1 MIPFLPK
8 YLPYLSLRFIF
19 GCVHRFSHTSVK
31 MNSFVLPCLRLG
43 VSLQRKLRTI
53 AMINIQIDRRILEA
67 CPETRIGLI
76 SASVVNDPTCDELWA
91 EIDAAAQ
98 DIKQQYELLEINKR
112 PAIAA
117 TRHLYK
123 ALGKDPSRYRVSSEA
138 LCRRII
144 RGLGIYRL
152 TTLIDVVNLVS
163 IKSGYAISGLDGDRI
178 EGNTLTMSVGTA
190 EDVYHGIG
198 RGVLNIEG
206 MPVYRD
212 AMGPIATPT
221 SDEERTKFTEQTVKA
236 QININAF
243 APEMPLEDAV
253 NWMAALLKKYAH
265 ATDVETSIYNPQQ
278 Q

>member
-1 MIPFLPK
+1 
-8 YLPYLSLRFIF
+8 
-19 GCVHRFSHTSVK
+19 
-31 MNSFVLPCLRLG
+31 
-43 VSLQRKLRTI
+43 
-53 AMINIQIDRRILEA
+53 MINIQIDRRILEA

-76 SASVVNDPTCDELWA
+76 SATVVNDPTSDELWA
-91 EIDAAAQ
+91 EIEAAAE
-98 DIKQQYELLEINKR
+98 DIKQQYELLEINQR
-112 PAIAA
+112 PAIAG

-178 EGNTLTMSVGTA
+178 EGDTLTMSVGTA

-212 AMGPIATPT
+212 AAGPIATPT
-221 SDEERTKFTEQTVKA
+221 SDEERTKFTEQTVRA

-253 NWMAALLKKYAH
+253 NWMAALLTKYAH
-265 ATDVETSIYNPQQ
+265 ATNVETSIYNPKQQ
-278 Q
+278 

>member
-1 MIPFLPK
+1 MIQ
-8 YLPYLSLRFIF
+8 
-19 GCVHRFSHTSVK
+19 
-31 MNSFVLPCLRLG
+31 
-43 VSLQRKLRTI
+43 VS
-53 AMINIQIDRRILEA
+53 IDPRILAA
-67 CPETRIGLI
+67 CPECRIGLI
-76 SASVVNDPTCDELWA
+76 SATVVNEPTCDELWA
-91 EIDAAAQ
+91 EIEAAAEN
-98 DIKQQYELLEINKR
+98 IKQRYELLEINQR
-112 PAIAA
+112 PAIAG

-178 EGNTLTMSVGTA
+178 EGNTLTMSVGRA
-190 EDVYHGIG
+190 DDVYNGIG
-198 RGVLNIEG
+198 RGLLNIEG

-221 SDEERTKFTEQTVKA
+221 SDEERTKFTDQTVKA

-243 APEMPLEDAV
+243 APEMPLEEAV
-253 NWMAALLKKYAH
+253 DWMAALLKKYAH
-265 ATDVETSIYNPQQ
+265 ATDVETMIFDPSASGND
-278 Q
+278 

>member
-1 MIPFLPK
+1 
-8 YLPYLSLRFIF
+8 
-19 GCVHRFSHTSVK
+19 
-31 MNSFVLPCLRLG
+31 
-43 VSLQRKLRTI
+43 
-53 AMINIQIDRRILEA
+53 MINIHIDERILAA

-76 SASVVNDPTCDELWA
+76 SATVVNRPTNDALWA
-91 EIDAAAQ
+91 EIEAAAS
-98 DIKQQYELLEINKR
+98 DIAQCYELLEINQR

-163 IKSGYAISGLDGDRI
+163 IKSGYAISGLDRDRI
-178 EGNTLTMSVGTA
+178 EGDLLTMGVGTA
-190 EDVYHGIG
+190 SDVYHGIG
-198 RGVLNIEG
+198 RGILNIEG
-206 MPVYRD
+206 MPIYRD
-212 AMGPIATPT
+212 AAGPIATPT

-243 APEMPLEDAV
+243 GPEMPVDEAV
-253 NWMAALLKKYAH
+253 DWMADLLIKYAQ
-265 ATDVETSIYNPQQ
+265 ATNIETAIYDPTTT
-278 Q
+278 